1 MKALLTGVAAALLA
15 ATPAAT
21 YQIDL
26 ARYFPSAAAEA
37 QSRAAVLAD
46 ATAFVSSA
54 TPTAAL
60 GLLRW
65 LQRYD
70 GLLARIERHDIYVY
84 LKAEEDDRDNAD
96 AKADD
101 ALGNAEDLVSNRVVE
116 GAQRLGEARIA
127 ALTRAPQLAPYRYLL
142 SQALAQSAH
151 RLTAAEARSVALAVT
166 PVLDAA
172 AASYKAL
179 RKSDTSIESNQDA
192 YAALLVSIASARNG
206 LARPRGFFRERPRR
220 RHFDRSIAPASVER
234 TLHAVRDSTA
244 YEALSCGRCRKR
256 SRI

>member
-37 QSRAAVLAD
+37 QSRATVVAE
-46 ATAFVSSA
+46 ATAFASSA
-54 TPTAAL
+54 TPTTAS

-101 ALGNAEDLVSNRVVE
+101 ALGNAEDLVSNRVVGG
-116 GAQRLGEARIA
+116 GAAAGRSAHCRADARPIA
-127 ALTRAPQLAPYRYLL
+127 CALPVSAAPGARAVRAPP
-142 SQALAQSAH
+142 
-151 RLTAAEARSVALAVT
+151 RLPPRRG
-166 PVLDAA
+166 
-172 AASYKAL
+172 AL
-179 RKSDTSIESNQDA
+179 R
-192 YAALLVSIASARNG
+192 
-206 LARPRGFFRERPRR
+206 
-220 RHFDRSIAPASVER
+220 
-234 TLHAVRDSTA
+234 
-244 YEALSCGRCRKR
+244 
-256 SRI
+256 SR